1 MSKGNEDGKKET
13 KGSIWRPG
21 HIQEVKTMLY
31 PTIFRNDLFDDI
43 FDDLMKPSRATRS
56 NFMTQSTVMK
66 TDIKELEDAY
76 QLDVE
81 LPGVKK
87 ENVTVE
93 LKDGALEIKVVSEV
107 NNDEK
112 DSKGKYLRR
121 ERFYGSCSRSFYVGE
136 DVKQEDIKAKFDNGV
151 LTITVPKIVEQ
162 PKVEQKQLINIE

>member
-1 MSKGNEDGKKET
+1 
-13 KGSIWRPG
+13 
-21 HIQEVKTMLY
+21 MLY
-31 PTIFRNDLFDDI
+31 PTIFRNDPFDDI
-43 FDDLMKPSRATRS
+43 FDDFMRPSKAVRS

-66 TDIKELEDAY
+66 TDIKELDKAY

-93 LKDGALEIKVVSEV
+93 LNDGALEIKVVSEV

-112 DSKGKYLRR
+112 DEKGKYLRR

-136 DVKQEDIKAKFDNGV
+136 DVKEEDIKAKFDNGV
-151 LTITVPKIVEQ
+151 LTITVPKVEAQ
-162 PKVEQKQLINIE
+162 PKVTEETHKHRVGVLGPRSENSFK

>member
-1 MSKGNEDGKKET
+1 
-13 KGSIWRPG
+13 
-21 HIQEVKTMLY
+21 MLY

>member
-1 MSKGNEDGKKET
+1 
-13 KGSIWRPG
+13 
-21 HIQEVKTMLY
+21 MLY
-31 PTIFRNDLFDDI
+31 PTMFRNDPFDDI
-43 FDDLMKPSRATRS
+43 FDDFMRPSKAVRS

-66 TDIKELEDAY
+66 TDIKELDKAY

-93 LKDGALEIKVVSEV
+93 LNDGALEIKVVSEV

-112 DSKGKYLRR
+112 DEKGKYLRR

-136 DVKQEDIKAKFDNGV
+136 DVKEEDIKAKFDNGV
-151 LTITVPKIVEQ
+151 LTITVPKVEAQ
-162 PKVEQKQLINIE
+162 PKVEQKKLISIE

>member
-1 MSKGNEDGKKET
+1 
-13 KGSIWRPG
+13 
-21 HIQEVKTMLY
+21 MLY

-43 FDDLMKPSRATRS
+43 FDDFMKPSIPQRGGLF
-56 NFMTQSTVMK
+56 NQSAVMK
-66 TDIKELEDAY
+66 TDIKELDKAY

-87 ENVTVE
+87 ENVSIE
-93 LKDGALEIKVVSEV
+93 LKDGALDIKVVQEV

-112 DSKGKYLRR
+112 DEKGRYLRR

-151 LTITVPKIVEQ
+151 LTITVPKVEEQ

>member
-1 MSKGNEDGKKET
+1 MRAKGP
-13 KGSIWRPG
+13 R
-21 HIQEVKTMLY
+21 HIQEVRIMLY

-43 FDDLMKPSRATRS
+43 FDDFMRPSKAVRS

-66 TDIKELEDAY
+66 TDIKELDNAY

-112 DSKGKYLRR
+112 DNNGKYLRR

-151 LTITVPKIVEQ
+151 LIIDI
-162 PKVEQKQLINIE
+162 PKVEKKSEIEENKYIQIEG

>member
-1 MSKGNEDGKKET
+1 
-13 KGSIWRPG
+13 
-21 HIQEVKTMLY
+21 MLY
-31 PTIFRNDLFDDI
+31 PTIFRNDPFDDI
-43 FDDLMKPSRATRS
+43 FDDFMRPSKSVRS

-66 TDIKELEDAY
+66 TDIKELDKAY

-93 LKDGALEIKVVSEV
+93 LNDGALEIKVVSEV

-112 DSKGKYLRR
+112 DEKGKYLRR

-136 DVKQEDIKAKFDNGV
+136 DVKEEDIKAKFENGV
-151 LTITVPKIVEQ
+151 ITITVPKVEAQ
-162 PKVEQKQLINIE
+162 PKVEQKKLISIE

>member
-1 MSKGNEDGKKET
+1 
-13 KGSIWRPG
+13 
-21 HIQEVKTMLY
+21 MLY
-31 PTIFRNDLFDDI
+31 PTIFRNDPFDDI
-43 FDDLMKPSRATRS
+43 FDDFMRPSKAVRS

-66 TDIKELEDAY
+66 TDIKELDKAY

-93 LKDGALEIKVVSEV
+93 LNDGALEIKVVSEV

-112 DSKGKYLRR
+112 DEKGKYLRR

-136 DVKQEDIKAKFDNGV
+136 DVKEEDIKAKFDNGV
-151 LTITVPKIVEQ
+151 LTITVPKVEAQ
-162 PKVEQKQLINIE
+162 PKVEQKKLISIE

>member
-1 MSKGNEDGKKET
+1 
-13 KGSIWRPG
+13 
-21 HIQEVKTMLY
+21 
-31 PTIFRNDLFDDI
+31 
-43 FDDLMKPSRATRS
+43 MKPSIPQRGGLF
-56 NFMTQSTVMK
+56 NQSAVMK
-66 TDIKELEDAY
+66 TDIKELDKAY

-87 ENVTVE
+87 ENVSIE
-93 LKDGALEIKVVSEV
+93 LKDGALDIKVVQEV

-112 DSKGKYLRR
+112 DEKGRYLRR

-151 LTITVPKIVEQ
+151 LTITVPKVEDQ

>member
-1 MSKGNEDGKKET
+1 
-13 KGSIWRPG
+13 
-21 HIQEVKTMLY
+21 MLY
-31 PTIFRNDLFDDI
+31 PTIFRNDPFDDI
-43 FDDLMKPSRATRS
+43 FDDFMRPSKAVSS

-66 TDIKELEDAY
+66 TDIKELDKAY

-112 DSKGKYLRR
+112 DEKGKYLRR

-136 DVKQEDIKAKFDNGV
+136 DVKEEDIKAKFDNGV
-151 LTITVPKIVEQ
+151 LTITVPKVEAQ
-162 PKVEQKQLINIE
+162 AKVEQKKLISIE

>member
-1 MSKGNEDGKKET
+1 
-13 KGSIWRPG
+13 
-21 HIQEVKTMLY
+21 MLY

-43 FDDLMKPSRATRS
+43 FDDFMKPSIPQRGGLF
-56 NFMTQSTVMK
+56 NQSAVMK
-66 TDIKELEDAY
+66 TDIKELDKAY

-87 ENVTVE
+87 ENVSIE
-93 LKDGALEIKVVSEV
+93 LKDGALDIKVVQEV

-112 DSKGKYLRR
+112 DEKGRYLRR

-151 LTITVPKIVEQ
+151 LTITVPKVEAE

>member
-1 MSKGNEDGKKET
+1 
-13 KGSIWRPG
+13 
-21 HIQEVKTMLY
+21 MLY
-31 PTIFRNDLFDDI
+31 PTIFRNDPFDDI
-43 FDDLMKPSRATRS
+43 FDDFMRPTKQH

-66 TDIKELEDAY
+66 TDIKELDKAY

-112 DSKGKYLRR
+112 DAKGKYLRR

>member
-1 MSKGNEDGKKET
+1 MRAKGP
-13 KGSIWRPG
+13 R
-21 HIQEVKTMLY
+21 HIQEVRIMLY

-43 FDDLMKPSRATRS
+43 FDDFMRPTRS
-56 NFMTQSTVMK
+56 GRGNLMTQSAVMK
-66 TDIKELEDAY
+66 TDIKELDNAY

-112 DSKGKYLRR
+112 DNNGKYLRR

-136 DVKQEDIKAKFDNGV
+136 EVKQEDIKAKFDNGV

-162 PKVEQKQLINIE
+162 PKVEQKQLISID